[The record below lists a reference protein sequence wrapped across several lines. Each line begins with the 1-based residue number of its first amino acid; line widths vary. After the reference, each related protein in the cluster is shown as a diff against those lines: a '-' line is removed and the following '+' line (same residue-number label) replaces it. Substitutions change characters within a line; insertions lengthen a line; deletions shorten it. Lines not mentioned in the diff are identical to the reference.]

1 MEGNDKSFLLFFFFF
16 SLFMIF
22 LSSYISQCVVFKKQG
37 LINEVSDTEDVMRI
51 LAFIICSIQIS
62 YGIFSIPYFLF
73 TIYFILLIVNTL
85 LE

>member
-1 MEGNDKSFLLFFFFF
+1 
-16 SLFMIF
+16 MIF

-73 TIYFILLIVNTL
+73 TISFILLIVNTL

>member
-1 MEGNDKSFLLFFFFF
+1 MISNLCNILKFLDTLELKEEKWKEITNLFCFLFFP

-51 LAFIICSIQIS
+51 LALIICSI
-62 YGIFSIPYFLF
+62 
-73 TIYFILLIVNTL
+73 
-85 LE
+85 